1 VKHYVRSL
9 YTLIFYLIQPLVVA
23 RLLWRSLKA
32 PAYRERMA
40 ERYGFYRGRPPS
52 SRQCIWVHAV
62 SVGETIASVPLIKQL
77 AARYPQLDLVVT
89 TTTPTGAER
98 VQALLGDSVTHVY
111 VPYDLPGALRRFL
124 RQFQPQM
131 LVIIE
136 TELWPNMIHYCRR
149 SGVPVM
155 LANGRLSAKSAA
167 GYARVAGLSRPMLQQ
182 LSAAAV
188 QTSVEAQRFIEL
200 GLPAERAVV
209 TGNMKFDMS
218 LGDADRDKAQIWRQL
233 WAAGRSVWI
242 AASTHEGEDAVILT
256 AHAALVRQFP
266 DLLLIL
272 VPRHPERFTEVAQ
285 HCQRAGFTCHQL
297 SAGAQ
302 LPAGTSVLVGDTMG
316 DLLGL
321 YGAADIAFVGGS
333 LVPRGGHNLLEPAL
347 WALPV
352 LAGPHLF
359 NFQQITE
366 LLEQAGGLLP
376 TPDAKSLERVIAGL
390 LGDTDERKKLG
401 QQAYAV
407 VAQNR
412 GALQRLVAV
421 IQGLLPPAATG

>member
-1 VKHYVRSL
+1 MRSL
-9 YTLIFYLIQPLVVA
+9 YTLVFYLIQPLVMA

-40 ERYGFYRGRPPS
+40 ERYGFYRGRRPS
-52 SRQCIWVHAV
+52 SSPCIWVHAV
-62 SVGETIASVPLIKQL
+62 SVGKTIASVPLIKQL
-77 AARYPQLDLVVT
+77 AARYPQLELVVT

-98 VQALLGDSVTHVY
+98 VQALLGDSVSHVY
-111 VPYDLPGALRRFL
+111 APYDLPGALRRFL
-124 RQFQPQM
+124 RQFQPKL

-149 SGVPVM
+149 SAVPVV
-155 LANGRLSAKSAA
+155 LANGRLSARSAA
-167 GYARVAGLSRPMLQQ
+167 GYARVASLSRPMLQQ
-182 LSAAAV
+182 LNAAAV
-188 QTSVEAQRFIEL
+188 QTRVEAQRFIEL

-209 TGNMKFDMS
+209 TGNMKFDMA
-218 LGDADRDKAQIWRQL
+218 LTTADRDKAQNWRQL
-233 WAAGRSVWI
+233 WCGGRGVWI

-256 AHAALVRQFP
+256 AHAALLRQFP

-272 VPRHPERFTEVAQ
+272 VPRHPERFTEVAEQ
-285 HCQRAGFTCHQL
+285 CRRAGFCCHQL
-297 SAGAQ
+297 SMGPQ
-302 LPAGTSVLVGDTMG
+302 LAAGTSVLVGDTMG

-321 YGAADIAFVGGS
+321 YGVADIAFVGGS

-359 NFQQITE
+359 NFKEIAE
-366 LLEQAGGLLP
+366 LLEQAGGLLS
-376 TPDAKSLERVIAGL
+376 TPDASALEQVIASL
-390 LGDTDERKKLG
+390 LLDTEARKETG

-407 VAQNR
+407 VEQNR
-412 GALQRLVAV
+412 GALHRLVSV
-421 IQGLLPPAATG
+421 IQGLLPSATID

>member
-1 VKHYVRSL
+1 MRSL
-9 YTLIFYLIQPLVVA
+9 YTLVFYLVQPLVLA

-40 ERYGFYRGRPPS
+40 ERYGFYRGRRPS
-52 SRQCIWVHAV
+52 QRQCIWVHAV

-77 AARYPQLDLVVT
+77 AARYPEFDLVVT

-98 VQALLGDSVTHVY
+98 VQALLGDSVSHVY
-111 VPYDLPGALRRFL
+111 APYDLPGALRRFL
-124 RQFQPQM
+124 RQFQPQL

-136 TELWPNMIHYCRR
+136 TELWPNMIHTCRR
-149 SGVPVM
+149 SAVPVI
-155 LANGRLSAKSAA
+155 LANGRLSARSAA
-167 GYARVAGLSRPMLQQ
+167 GYARVASLSRPMLQQ

-188 QTSVEAQRFIEL
+188 QTAVEAQRFIDL

-209 TGNMKFDMS
+209 TGNMKFDMP
-218 LGDADRDKAQIWRQL
+218 LDQADRDKAKNWRQL

-242 AASTHEGEDAVILT
+242 AASTHEGEDAIVLA
-256 AHAALVRQFP
+256 AHAALLRQFP

-272 VPRHPERFTEVAQ
+272 VPRHPERFAEVAQ
-285 HCQRAGFTCHQL
+285 QCRSEGFSCHQL

-302 LPAGTSVLVGDTMG
+302 LPAGCSVLVGDTMG

-321 YGAADIAFVGGS
+321 YGAADMAFVGGS

-359 NFQQITE
+359 NFQEIAQ
-366 LLEQAGGLLP
+366 LLEQAGGLVS
-376 TPDAKSLERVIAGL
+376 TPDASSLERVIASL
-390 LGDTDERKKLG
+390 LADAGEREKVGHK
-401 QQAYAV
+401 AYAV
-407 VAQNR
+407 VEQNR
-412 GALQRLVAV
+412 GALQRLLVV
-421 IQGLLPPAATG
+421 VQGLLPTATTG